1 MTRFRLA
8 LLAVGFALAA
18 VPVRADDAADARKLV
33 EKAVKAHGGQEAL
46 DKLPAAATTF
56 KGTFHG
62 MGEGIPITGAVSA
75 HGPDKQRVELEVE
88 AGGMKIPITIVVAGD
103 KGWTKVAKD
112 VTEMDKD
119 QLAEAK
125 EQAYA
130 AWLTTLAPLKDKAL
144 TLATLGETK
153 IEGKAALGV
162 KVSSK
167 GHRDVDLYF
176 DKASGLLVK
185 SETRVKDDATGQ
197 EVSEESFQS
206 EYKAVQGVQHA
217 MKFTVKRNGKLF
229 LEGESTEV
237 TLSEKFGADTFA
249 KP

>member
-1 MTRFRLA
+1 MTRFA

-18 VPVRADDAADARKLV
+18 APARADEADARKLI
-33 EKAVKAHGGQEAL
+33 EKAVKAHGGQDAI
-46 DKLPAAATTF
+46 DKLPAVASAF

-62 MGEGIPITGAVSA
+62 MGDGVPITATVST
-75 HGPDKQRVELEVE
+75 HDTKQRVELEVE
-88 AGGMKIPITIVVAGD
+88 AGGMKIPIVIVVAGD
-103 KGWTKVAKD
+103 KGWSKIAKD

-119 QLAEAK
+119 QLAEAN

-130 AWLTTLAPLKDKAL
+130 AWVATLAPLKGKEFKF
-144 TLATLGETK
+144 ATVGEVK
-153 IEGKAALGV
+153 IEGKEAVGV

-167 GHRDVDLYF
+167 GHRDIDLYF
-176 DKASGLLVK
+176 DKTSGLLIK
-185 SETRVKDDATGQ
+185 TETRVKDEGSGQ
-197 EVSEESFQS
+197 EVSEESFLS

-229 LEGESTEV
+229 LEGETTEV
-237 TLSEKFGADTFA
+237 TMSDKFPADTFA